1 MAVGESR
8 NFTCRM
14 TCADGRAASVVWR
27 GLDTSLG
34 AVQSSAGLSILYVL
48 NASLSAAGTRVCV
61 GSCGD
66 VNLQHRVRLL
76 LFGEPPPLPP
86 PLRPRG
92 PGRQPCFPSVPWPP
106 PPGTLPGLPTTSQL
120 LARLAGPPESL
131 CSPRSPRIPLP
142 NPRPIL
148 QDLTPCPFRSGLA
161 LTPYTLATQA
171 VVAGLACP
179 GAPAVSRNPRPHLHA
194 TSSRRS
200 PKPPG
205 SAHPL
210 LPSPTAF
217 PDQLTVSPE
226 AVVPGRDQ
234 EVACTAHNV
243 TPPGPDTL
251 SMSLLLGDRELEGV
265 EALPNVTEEPQ
276 EGEDSLFQVT
286 QRWLLP
292 TSETSSLRTLHC
304 QVTMRLP
311 GRELTHHRTIPVLQG
326 LTSPEPPS
334 ITSSELPTMTP
345 AKPSITAS
353 PEPTDTTTPESFV
366 MKPPKPPITTSPELA
381 STYSPASPGPASPG
395 ATSSNSSTR
404 PCLPEIHQSSASGAL
419 ELLCEVPCGPSMAVR
434 WTQAPGGLEAYETWE
449 AGAQAWLS
457 SRSTLWSGCHPEG
470 WFQCRLDPGG
480 HMANLYVVPEI
491 CSPTMS
497 AALWT
502 SSLALGLLLLVFLAY
517 HLWKRCQPTSR

>member
-1 MAVGESR
+1 MERGRALLLPLLLGLLQPGRGGLLEVDPPESQVAMAVGESR

-76 LFGEPPPLPP
+76 LF
-86 PLRPRG
+86 
-92 PGRQPCFPSVPWPP
+92 
-106 PPGTLPGLPTTSQL
+106 
-120 LARLAGPPESL
+120 
-131 CSPRSPRIPLP
+131 
-142 NPRPIL
+142 
-148 QDLTPCPFRSGLA
+148 
-161 LTPYTLATQA
+161 
-171 VVAGLACP
+171 
-179 GAPAVSRNPRPHLHA
+179 
-194 TSSRRS
+194 
-200 PKPPG
+200 
-205 SAHPL
+205 
-210 LPSPTAF
+210 AF

-491 CSPTMS
+491 FSRK
-497 AALWT
+497 
-502 SSLALGLLLLVFLAY
+502 LVNL
-517 HLWKRCQPTSR
+517 

>member
-1 MAVGESR
+1 MERGRALLLPLLLGLLQPGRGGLLEVDPPESQVAMAVGESR

-34 AVQSSAGLSILYVL
+34 AVQSGAGLSILYVL

-76 LFGEPPPLPP
+76 VF
-86 PLRPRG
+86 
-92 PGRQPCFPSVPWPP
+92 
-106 PPGTLPGLPTTSQL
+106 
-120 LARLAGPPESL
+120 
-131 CSPRSPRIPLP
+131 
-142 NPRPIL
+142 
-148 QDLTPCPFRSGLA
+148 
-161 LTPYTLATQA
+161 
-171 VVAGLACP
+171 
-179 GAPAVSRNPRPHLHA
+179 
-194 TSSRRS
+194 
-200 PKPPG
+200 
-205 SAHPL
+205 
-210 LPSPTAF
+210 AF

-243 TPPGPDTL
+243 TPAGPDTL

-265 EALPNVTEEPQ
+265 EALPNITEEPQ

-311 GRELTHHRTIPVLQG
+311 GLELTRHRTIPVLQG

-334 ITSSELPTMTP
+334 ITSSEPPTMTP

-353 PEPTDTTTPESFV
+353 PEPTDTTTPEPFV

-381 STYSPASPGPASPG
+381 STCSPTSPGPASPG
-395 ATSSNSSTR
+395 AASRNSSPR

-419 ELLCEVPCGPSMAVR
+419 ELLCEVPCGPSMAVH
-434 WTQAPGGLEAYETWE
+434 WTQAPGGLEAYEMRE

-480 HMANLYVVPEI
+480 HTANLYVVPEI

-502 SSLALGLLLLVFLAY
+502 SSLALGLLLLVFLTY
-517 HLWKRCQPTSR
+517 HLWKRCQPTSQ

>member
-1 MAVGESR
+1 MDPPESQVAMAVGESR

-92 PGRQPCFPSVPWPP
+92 PGRQPCVPSVPWPP

-142 NPRPIL
+142 HPRPIL

-311 GRELTHHRTIPVLQG
+311 GRELTRHRTIPG
-326 LTSPEPPS
+326 EPAPVGKWTRS
-334 ITSSELPTMTP
+334 HRP
-345 AKPSITAS
+345 A
-353 PEPTDTTTPESFV
+353 PESLV
-366 MKPPKPPITTSPELA
+366 
-381 STYSPASPGPASPG
+381 SPGWLPGHSLGVLAPPCTRWVSTWTGLAPPAGGKVTFHPSPG
-395 ATSSNSSTR
+395 
-404 PCLPEIHQSSASGAL
+404 LQ
-419 ELLCEVPCGPSMAVR
+419 
-434 WTQAPGGLEAYETWE
+434 WQPGGYFSLVH
-449 AGAQAWLS
+449 S
-457 SRSTLWSGCHPEG
+457 FNR
-470 WFQCRLDPGG
+470 F
-480 HMANLYVVPEI
+480 
-491 CSPTMS
+491 
-497 AALWT
+497 AA
-502 SSLALGLLLLVFLAY
+502 
-517 HLWKRCQPTSR
+517 HLP